1 MASEAS
7 RRRSGF
13 LSLLIDAASLA
24 ALASLILF
32 HHLGSASLLGDE
44 AIYAQ
49 VSRAAVLRGFWLP
62 PRYQGVIFLAKPPLR
77 IWAVAVLF
85 RLFGASEWTARV
97 LDAGMGV
104 ATILLVYLAG
114 RALFG
119 RRPAAIAAL
128 LLLAAHNLVF
138 FHGLREGVQESALL
152 LTLTSALLLYL
163 LAATGAGGER
173 WRPGRAT
180 DTVCGLLTAA
190 ALLVKNAVGLLVPGA
205 TGLFELIFPRQPGG
219 RGWRRLLPESTLRI
233 LAVVLAVYLPWLA
246 AAYVASGGTYFH
258 VLHNDVVRR
267 LTEGIDPRHVRHGV
281 YLHELAGD
289 FGPALVLLGLAA
301 LFGAV
306 AWRDRRRSELERV
319 TFLALWA
326 GAVLA
331 VLSTSAEKLEWYI
344 YPAYPAIA
352 LLCGY
357 AADRALAWVAGR
369 RAALARLG
377 ILLVAAYLG
386 AGVVRAW
393 RTSSLQ
399 PVRIDADQLARQVV
413 AAGRPRFCLEEGLGM
428 REWNVY
434 YLTPLIQRLVV
445 TPADAASCEVL
456 LTEDPERFLAGP
468 LPPGRVH
475 RFHKYDR
482 TEPDTYAVDLAGK
495 LRLDRIPSR

>member
-1 MASEAS
+1 
-7 RRRSGF
+7 
-13 LSLLIDAASLA
+13 
-24 ALASLILF
+24 
-32 HHLGSASLLGDE
+32 
-44 AIYAQ
+44 

-104 ATILLVYLAG
+104 ATVLFVYLAG

-128 LLLAAHNLVF
+128 LLLAAHDLIF
-138 FHGLREGVQESALL
+138 LHGLREGVQESALL

-163 LAATGAGGER
+163 LAVTGAGGER
-173 WRPGRAT
+173 WRPGGAGA
-180 DTVCGLLTAA
+180 DVACGLLTAA
-190 ALLVKNAVGLLVPGA
+190 SLLVKNAVGLLVLGV
-205 TGLFELIFPRQPGG
+205 TGLFELIFPREPGA
-219 RGWRRLLPESTLRI
+219 RGWRRLLPKSPLRI
-233 LAVVLAVYLPWLA
+233 LAVALAVYLPWLA
-246 AAYVASGGTYFH
+246 AAYLASGGTYFH
-258 VLHNDVVRR
+258 ILHNDVVRR
-267 LTEGIDPRHVRHGV
+267 MTEGIDPHHVRHGV

-289 FGPALVLLGLAA
+289 FGPALALLGLAA

-306 AWRDRRRSELERV
+306 AWRDRCRSELERV

-357 AADRALAWVAGR
+357 AADRALAWLAER
-369 RAALARLG
+369 RSSYGGQQGVARLG
-377 ILLVAAYLG
+377 VLLVAAYLG
-386 AGVVRAW
+386 VGVVRAW

-413 AAGRPRFCLEEGLGM
+413 AAGRPRFCLEERLGM

-456 LTEDPERFLAGP
+456 LTEDPARFLAGP

-475 RFHKYDR
+475 RFHKFDP